1 MKINYYKF
9 VKINHKLQ
17 MRKIYSVLVVIG
29 LVLFFVD
36 AGNAQISQGGK
47 PLSFNSENA
56 AILATNVPTAVM
68 PFVDMAALQE
78 EDLVV
83 DKIKEIPWRFG
94 QNLDV
99 ILNPSNSGINEVLPN
114 GDKLWRLRIYS
125 QGATSINLT
134 FDNYLLPP
142 GAKLFIYNDDHSD
155 VIGAFTDF
163 NNQEDRVFATT
174 LVKGSAITLEY
185 YEPADAAF
193 SGELNLSRVTH
204 GYRGIKEYLK
214 DFGTAGTCQVNV
226 HCATGTGWEDQ
237 IKSVCMLVTGGAGFC
252 TGALVNNT
260 ANDGTPYILTA
271 NHCYSTPTTWVF
283 WFNWE
288 APTCTQPTSSPSY
301 NSISGATLKAKNAGS
316 DFCLVQ
322 MSSPPPANYNV
333 IYTGWDRTGVAPTS
347 GMAIHHPDCD
357 IKKIS
362 PCSAMTA
369 STYSSASCWKTPWS
383 TTACTEPGSS
393 GSPIFDQNKRLVGQ
407 LYGGPSACGASAA
420 NMNDYYGRF
429 DVSWTGGGTSATRLS
444 NWLDPSSTGVTVIDL
459 YNPNGAAA
467 PTVNFVANVT
477 SSCVGSITFTDQST
491 NTPTSWYWTF
501 GDGATSTAQ
510 NPTHDYAANGTY
522 SVTLQAT
529 NTIGPGSL
537 TKTSYITI
545 NKPAGPVGAGAT
557 VCNPSTATLS
567 ATGSGTI
574 KWYNSLA
581 SSTVLYTGNPYTTT
595 SLSSTTTYYAEDNV
609 TGSTT
614 HVGKTDSVGG
624 GSMFTTANVHYEVFN
639 TYVPLVLQT
648 VKIYANAVQT
658 GKVISL
664 MDHTGATLAS
674 ATVNLVAGINTVMLN
689 FSLPV
694 DTGLRLVGPASP
706 GWYRNTAGFSYP
718 ITTPGKFSIIR
729 SSAGSTLRYYYF
741 YDWVVKENDC
751 ISTRTAVTATV
762 VSCTGTEEMESTQ
775 MLVSPNP
782 VNNLLNIDFSRL
794 DAASVQIEIFDLLG
808 QRVFKQS
815 IANPAENFRKS
826 LDVSNLLNGIY
837 FIRINTG
844 QIQKTY
850 KFQKI

>member
-1 MKINYYKF
+1 
-9 VKINHKLQ
+9 
-17 MRKIYSVLVVIG
+17 MRKIYSVLIFIG
-29 LVLFFVD
+29 LVLFLVNSS
-36 AGNAQISQGGK
+36 NAQISQGGK
-47 PLSFNSENA
+47 PLSFNAENA
-56 AILATNVPTAVM
+56 GILTSNVPTAVM
-68 PFVDMAALQE
+68 PFVDVAALQA

-163 NNQEDRVFATT
+163 NNQQDRVFATT
-174 LVKGSAITLEY
+174 LVKGSAITVEY

-193 SGELNLSRVTH
+193 SGELNISRVTH

-260 ANDGTPYILTA
+260 ANDGTPYVLTA
-271 NHCYSTPTTWVF
+271 NHCYSDPSSWVF

-288 APTCTQPTSSPSY
+288 APTCTQPSSSPSY

-322 MSSPPPANYNV
+322 MNSTPPSNYNV
-333 IYTGWDRTGVAPTS
+333 IYAGWDRTGVAPTS

-369 STYSSASCWKTPWS
+369 TTYSSASCWKTPWS

-393 GSPIFDQNKRLVGQ
+393 GSPIFDQNKRIVGQ
-407 LYGGPSACGASAA
+407 LYGGPSYCGAGSSS
-420 NMNDYYGRF
+420 MYDCYGRF
-429 DVSWTGGGTSATRLS
+429 DVSWTGGGTSSTRLS
-444 NWLDPSSTGVTVIDL
+444 NWLDPSSTGITVLDL

-477 SSCVGSITFTDQST
+477 SSCVGSISFTDQST
-491 NTPTSWYWTF
+491 NTPTSWLWTF

-510 NPTHDYAANGTY
+510 NPTHEYTANGTY

-529 NTIGPGSL
+529 NAIGPGTL
-537 TKTSYITI
+537 TKTNYIVI
-545 NKPAGPVGAGAT
+545 NKPAGPAGTGAT
-557 VCNPSTATLS
+557 VCNPSSATLS

-581 SSTVLYTGNPYTTT
+581 SSTALYTGNPYTTPV
-595 SLSSTTTYYAEDNV
+595 LSSTTTYYAEDNV
-609 TGSTT
+609 TGAVT
-614 HVGKTDSVGG
+614 HGARADSAS
-624 GSMFTTANVHYEVFN
+624 GSGAYYTSAYVHYEVFDV
-639 TYVPLVLQT
+639 YVPLVLQT
-648 VKIYANAVQT
+648 VKIYANAAQT
-658 GKVISL
+658 GKVITLQNSAG
-664 MDHTGATLAS
+664 TTLAS
-674 ATVNLVAGINTVMLN
+674 ATVNLVSGINTVTLN
-689 FSLPV
+689 FTLPV
-694 DTGLRLVGPASP
+694 DTGLRLVGPLSP
-706 GWYRNTAGFSYP
+706 GWYRNKAGITYP
-718 ITTPGKFSIIR
+718 ITTPGKFSVTR
-729 SSAGSTLRYYYF
+729 SSAGAPASNPYYYYF
-741 YDWVVKENDC
+741 YDWVVKESDC

-762 VSCTGTEEMESTQ
+762 VSCTGTEEMEGTQ

-782 VNNLLNIDFSRL
+782 VNNVLNIDFSKL
-794 DAASVQIEIFDLLG
+794 NAASVQIEIFDVLG
-808 QRVFKQS
+808 QRVYNQTLE
-815 IANPAENFRKS
+815 NPAANFRKS
-826 LDVSNLLNGIY
+826 LDVSNWLNGIY
-837 FIRINTG
+837 FIRINTV
-844 QIQKTY
+844 QVQKTY